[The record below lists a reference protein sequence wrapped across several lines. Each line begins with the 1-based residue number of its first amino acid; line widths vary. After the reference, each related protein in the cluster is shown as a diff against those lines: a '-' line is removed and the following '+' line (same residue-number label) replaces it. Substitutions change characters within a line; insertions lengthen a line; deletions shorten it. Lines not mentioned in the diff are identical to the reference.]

1 MNHLPSVSAATL
13 GSLATRCDGR
23 VQPCV
28 QSLWRGLAQRGRVWA
43 STAVAAACL
52 ATTAQAQTLPVSPAQ
67 RATAQQVAQAGV
79 ALSELADNAP
89 ASYTV
94 QRGDTLWAVSGL
106 FLRSPWR
113 WPELW
118 GMNLTDIRNPHRI
131 YPGQVLTLDTSNGRA
146 RLKLAGSGTDDAEP
160 PTVRVSPRTRYE
172 SVSEAAIPPI
182 SLRAIEPFLAEMLVV
197 DEAAFARAPR
207 IVATQ
212 RERVLLSP
220 GDRAYARTTLGP
232 QAPDNGLSMEPGSNR
247 MYRVFRTATPL
258 KDPET
263 GQVLGFESQ
272 FVGKAKLVNGESLK
286 ESSVDGNKRYMQA
299 VPASLD
305 ILSVKEEVRIG
316 DRLLPEPPREHVAF
330 VPRAPTE
337 TLSGQ
342 VASVY
347 GSAVNF
353 VGQNQVVAINRG
365 REQGLEEGHVLM
377 LLKTGLRMVD
387 RTDEARPSIVLP
399 NERNGLMIV
408 FRVFERV
415 SYALVLDITDEV
427 KIGDRFANP

>member
-1 MNHLPSVSAATL
+1 MNHLLFAPVATV
-13 GSLATRCDGR
+13 GSPTVRCAG
-23 VQPCV
+23 PAGPT
-28 QSLWRGLAQRGRVWA
+28 WRGLAQLGL
-43 STAVAAACL
+43 AVAML
-52 ATTAQAQTLPVSPAQ
+52 GATATWAQPLPVTPAQ

-79 ALSELADNAP
+79 ALTELADNAP
-89 ASYTV
+89 ASHTV
-94 QRGDTLWAVSGL
+94 QRGDTLWAVAGL

-118 GMNLTDIRNPHRI
+118 GMNLAEVRNPHRI
-131 YPGQVLTLDTSNGRA
+131 YPGQVLTLDTSSGRA
-146 RLKLAGSGTDDAEP
+146 LLKLAGTDTEP

-182 SLRAIEPFLAEMLVV
+182 SLQAIEPFLADMLVV
-197 DEAAFARAPR
+197 DEVAFAQAPR

-232 QAPDNGLSMEPGSNR
+232 QAQDNGLSMEPGSSR
-247 MYRVFRTATPL
+247 LYRVFRTAKPL
-258 KDPET
+258 KDPQT

-272 FVGKAKLVNGESLK
+272 FVGKARLLSPESVREAGRDGK
-286 ESSVDGNKRYMQA
+286 ERRLEA

-305 ILSVKEEVRIG
+305 ILSVREEVRIG

-330 VPRAPTE
+330 VPRAPSE
-337 TLSGQ
+337 PLSGQ

-347 GSAVNF
+347 GNAVQF
-353 VGQNQVVAINRG
+353 AGQNQVVAINRG
-365 REQGLEEGHVLM
+365 REQGMEEGHVLM
-377 LLKTGLRMVD
+377 LLKDGIRMVD
-387 RTDEARPSIVLP
+387 RTDPARTSIGLP
-399 NERNGLMIV
+399 NERNGLMVV
-408 FRVFERV
+408 FRVFERL

-427 KIGDRFANP
+427 KVGDRFANP